1 MSVAIF
7 PRENDPLFYLGE
19 FPVRLIT
26 LLVAIHS
33 AAMISASLLLA
44 SGHGALLDLFIYS
57 STAVAH
63 GQIWR
68 LATYA
73 FVAAPSIWFL
83 LEMVMLYYFGREVEN
98 GLGWKRFGILYAGLI
113 LLGPLLLQAFGYG
126 GKPQTFTGA
135 QEVNFAV
142 FAAFVAMHP
151 GAQFFFG
158 LAARWVFL
166 GLLAISSLQH
176 LADHQ
181 PPQVLVLISSSILA
195 IMLMRRAGFEEPLFG
210 YGFQWSLPGLKNSQ
224 AKFQTVS
231 AGLRSAADKNRAP
244 TGKPAASEGTAHV
257 DPELEMDRLLEKISS
272 KGMKSLSS
280 SERASLEQARQA
292 ILQRGGRSP
301 K

>member
-1 MSVAIF
+1 MSAAIF
-7 PRENDPLFYLGE
+7 PGENEPLFYLGE

-166 GLLAISSLQH
+166 GLFAISSLQR

-181 PPQVLVLISSSILA
+181 PPQVLVLISSSVLA

-210 YGFQWSLPGLKNSQ
+210 YGFQWSLPGLKNSP
-224 AKFQTVS
+224 AKFQ
-231 AGLRSAADKNRAP
+231 APPGGLRSSADKKRAP
-244 TGKPAASEGTAHV
+244 TGKPASSEGTVHV